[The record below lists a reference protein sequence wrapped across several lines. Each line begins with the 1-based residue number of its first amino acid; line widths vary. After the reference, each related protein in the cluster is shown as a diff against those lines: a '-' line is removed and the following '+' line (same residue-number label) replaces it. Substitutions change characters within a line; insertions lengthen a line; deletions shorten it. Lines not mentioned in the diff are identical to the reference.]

1 MIGVVTLQRK
11 SVMCLLLLVIAVLML
26 SGCHQQSRSA
36 QLDIAVQQPPGVE
49 QPTEAQPTPQARP
62 AKPEQAENPS
72 FLSPESDGDYDLV
85 IFFATA
91 DIGDYE
97 FSIAPEGSDDWQK
110 LDEAHWLGTCGQSEE
125 HSRVHQQPSH
135 ISKFGFRFADEAD
148 GRYQLRTTTVG
159 VTPAE
164 VQELW
169 SLEIKDQ
176 TTLLVVGS
184 DPKTGKQLPELL
196 PMRRCA
202 DCPAKLVFPGG
213 RSRRSGAGGHR
224 LLLCCPAERGGG
236 QLFPCPGGLRGL
248 DCRERG
254 GMRWPV

>member
-1 MIGVVTLQRK
+1 
-11 SVMCLLLLVIAVLML
+11 ML
-26 SGCHQQSRSA
+26 CSNRQGRSS
-36 QLDIAVQQPPGVE
+36 
-49 QPTEAQPTPQARP
+49 PTEAQPTPQARP
-62 AKPEQAENPS
+62 AKPEQAEDPS

-85 IFFATA
+85 FFFATA

-202 DCPAKLVFPGG
+202 DLPAKLVFPGG

-254 GMRWPV
+254 GKRWPV